1 MDHFLRKIKNDQ
13 YISVQLLLSD
23 NKCKCKHEF
32 LLSLAE
38 VNIVREDGM
47 CGCLRKSV
55 SYSTNVDVI
64 WDNFL
69 MDNLSL
75 HIKSHKIFIFF
86 HLEVLPVRN
95 KYRSDVSLLLVTSSP
110 LFYEDTILLQV
121 LQLILQ

>member
-1 MDHFLRKIKNDQ
+1 MQVQTRVFTFIGRSEYCQRGWYVWMFEKIG
-13 YISVQLLLSD
+13 LL
-23 NKCKCKHEF
+23 F
-32 LLSLAE
+32 
-38 VNIVREDGM
+38 
-47 CGCLRKSV
+47 
-55 SYSTNVDVI
+55 TNVDVI